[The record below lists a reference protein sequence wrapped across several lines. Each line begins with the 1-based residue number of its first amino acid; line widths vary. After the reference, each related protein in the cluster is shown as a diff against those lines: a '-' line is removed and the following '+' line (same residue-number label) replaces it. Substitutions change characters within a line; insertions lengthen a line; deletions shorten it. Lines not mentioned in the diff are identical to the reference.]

1 MVKVVCISYL
11 FCSIDEK
18 KISDVFRE
26 NGWGT
31 VKRVDINART
41 PRPGQMKHNI
51 AFIHFFEDVLV
62 EQVNTELEGG
72 YVVRVPYDGEYY
84 WNVKKFFS
92 KKKQVVY
99 QPQVKKQPNA
109 WEQTPMGDPIWC
121 PIGPR
126 CVCRHPT
133 PHLPVSQ
140 THKVYIHGEFQ
151 GGSKLI
157 DIMPDAFG
165 PLAHKWRQQ
174 EIAEII
180 SASEREFE
188 QQTKSS
194 AK

>member
-11 FCSIDEK
+11 FCNIDQK

-31 VKRVDINART
+31 VKRVDIHART
-41 PRPGQMKHNI
+41 PRPGQRKHNI
-51 AFIHFFEDVLV
+51 AFINFFEDVLV
-62 EQVNTELEGG
+62 EHDNTELEGG
-72 YVVRVPYDGEYY
+72 YTIRVPYDGEYY

-92 KKKQVVY
+92 KKKQVVH
-99 QPQVKKQPNA
+99 PQVKKPPNA
-109 WEQTPMGDPIWC
+109 WEQTPMCVPIWC

-133 PHLPVSQ
+133 HLPGSQ

-151 GGSKLI
+151 GDRKLI
-157 DIMPDAFG
+157 DIIPDAFG

-174 EIAEII
+174 EIAEIN

-188 QQTKSS
+188 QQIKPTK
-194 AK
+194 

>member
-11 FCSIDEK
+11 FCKINRK

-92 KKKQVVY
+92 EKKQVVH
-99 QPQVKKQPNA
+99 QPQVKITPNA
-109 WEQTPMGDPIWC
+109 WEQTPMGDPIWR
-121 PIGPR
+121 P
-126 CVCRHPT
+126 VVPT
-133 PHLPVSQ
+133 PNRSADAN
-140 THKVYIHGEFQ
+140 GEFQ
-151 GGSKLI
+151 GVRKLI